1 MTNTYT
7 AQYQPDVLEVIS
19 NLSNDAVF
27 TPPKVVNALLDMLP
41 GEVWTNPDLK
51 WLDPGS
57 KTGVFPREVT
67 KRLMLGLEASI
78 PNEESRL
85 EHILRKMIYAVAT
98 EEVTALMSRR
108 SLYCS
113 KDASGEFSVV
123 KFETQMG
130 NVWHERTDHDY
141 VGGRCSVCQ
150 GAKDQLEIE
159 GRDNKAYPFIHPSG
173 KARFVKETKVNF
185 DVIIGNPPYQMDS
198 DSEGKNVSSLYDLF
212 VDHAMKL
219 NPQYIAMIIPSRWMA
234 GGRGLDEFRD
244 MMLTNGKIR
253 ALVDYPDAGE
263 LFPSV
268 EIKGGVCYFL
278 WDRDNPGLCETTT
291 HRNGDVFGPVSRKL
305 DEYEIFVRD
314 SRALPILHKVLAKK
328 EPSFAEIVSTRDAF
342 GPVLSSNFNGYRK
355 NDNQKPGDLKL
366 HMVVSGTR
374 VEKWV
379 DPETVTR
386 NHHLINKWKLL
397 VPKAGSDGGQKIPD
411 VVLGQPIVA
420 KPGSVCSPTYL
431 VVGPFSSKAQTES
444 AESYVRTRFTRFL
457 LSLRKISQNSTGK
470 NYQWVP
476 QQEWDRIWTDKEL
489 FEKYGLTKAEQQ
501 YIEMMIKEM

>member
-7 AQYQPDVLEVIS
+7 TEYQPDVLEVIS

-27 TPPKVVNALLDMLP
+27 TPPKVANAVLDLLP
-41 GEVWTNPDLK
+41 EHVWSNSKLR

-57 KTGVFPREVT
+57 KTGIFPREIT
-67 KRLMLGLEASI
+67 KRLMVGLKEEI
-78 PNEESRL
+78 PNDQSRL
-85 EHILRKMIYAVAT
+85 EHILKNMVYAVAT
-98 EEVTALMSRR
+98 EDVTGMITRR

-113 KDASGEFSVV
+113 KDASGDHSVV
-123 KFETQMG
+123 KFAASMG
-130 NVWHERTDHDY
+130 NVWHKRTEH
-141 VGGRCSVCQ
+141 VFVNNRCTVCQ
-150 GAKDQLEIE
+150 GARDQLEIE
-159 GRDNKAYPFIHPSG
+159 NRDNKAYPFIHPIG
-173 KARFVKETKVNF
+173 KEQFLKETNVNF
-185 DVIIGNPPYQMDS
+185 DVIIGNPPYQMEADA
-198 DSEGKNVSSLYDLF
+198 EGKNVSSLYDLF
-212 VDHAMKL
+212 VEHAMQL

-244 MMLTNGKIR
+244 LMLNNGKIR
-253 ALVDYPDAGE
+253 HLVDYPDAGE

-278 WDRDNPGLCETTT
+278 WDRDNPGTCETTT
-291 HRNGDVFGPVSRKL
+291 HRNNESFGPVERKL
-305 DEYEIFVRD
+305 NEFEIFVRD

-328 EPSFAEIVSTRDAF
+328 EPSFADIVSTRDAF

-366 HMVVSGTR
+366 HMVVGGTR

-386 NHHLINKWKLL
+386 NHNLINKWKLL

-431 VVGPFSSKAQTES
+431 VVGPFTSKAQTES

-470 NYQWVP
+470 NYLWVP
-476 QQEWDRIWTDKEL
+476 QQEWDRTWTDAEL
-489 FEKYGLTKAEQQ
+489 YKKYGLTKSEQD